1 MKLKEG
7 FMLHDV
13 NGEHM
18 AIATGK
24 AAQAFHG
31 LVRNNETADFIYKQL
46 LRETTPEE
54 VAKALCT
61 EYDVSFEKALADV
74 QALVGKLRA
83 AGFLDE

>member
-7 FMLHDV
+7 IVLHTV

-24 AAQAFHG
+24 AAETFNG
-31 LVRNNETADFIYKQL
+31 LVRNNETADFIYNCL
-46 LRETTPEE
+46 LKDTTPEDI
-54 VAKALCT
+54 ATALCG

-74 QALVGKLRA
+74 QALLQKLDA
-83 AGFLDE
+83 ASLLEK

>member
-24 AAQAFHG
+24 AAQVFHG

-46 LRETTPEE
+46 LKETTPEKI
-54 VAKALCT
+54 AQALCE
-61 EYDVSFEKALADV
+61 EYDVTPEKALADV
-74 QALVGKLRA
+74 RMLVEKLRT
-83 AGFLDE
+83 AGFLEE